1 MQLPLTTIPVTSCE
15 CEHSGSALKRLNTC
29 LRASMGQ
36 EWVALLAMIHIIYD
50 QKISKENVLESFC
63 KKQHKVIELGFN
75 S

>member
-1 MQLPLTTIPVTSCE
+1 
-15 CEHSGSALKRLNTC
+15 
-29 LRASMGQ
+29 MGQ

-63 KKQHKVIELGFN
+63 KKQHRVIELGFN